1 MSDGVGLQP
10 ATFHEFTDIPFAT
23 FSGSWGCIVGTRNYF
38 RMPTCDRLT
47 GGALLFLLATNFLW
61 LSQANKTSPLENSG
75 TSWKQ
80 AEGMTSAC
88 TWINLKAFDPRQR
101 WLAWAESLVMEAEME
116 KMLLCS
122 FLVLNCSEEE
132 NLVER
137 QSAIKALNVHGK
149 SFIIAESEYSKAR
162 SLIFRSRF
170 SSSGRED
177 LLEYPFNFHV
187 AQKEASCSV
196 VIVK

>member
-1 MSDGVGLQP
+1 
-10 ATFHEFTDIPFAT
+10 
-23 FSGSWGCIVGTRNYF
+23 
-38 RMPTCDRLT
+38 
-47 GGALLFLLATNFLW
+47 
-61 LSQANKTSPLENSG
+61 
-75 TSWKQ
+75 
-80 AEGMTSAC
+80 
-88 TWINLKAFDPRQR
+88 
-101 WLAWAESLVMEAEME
+101 MEAETE

-137 QSAIKALNVHGK
+137 QSAIKSLNVHGK

-162 SLIFRSRF
+162 SLTFRSRF
-170 SSSGRED
+170 SSPGRED

-187 AQKEASCSV
+187 AQASCSV